1 MTKTKGLL
9 VMDVDSTLVQ
19 EEVID
24 LLGDEAGVGQQV
36 ADITERAMR
45 GELDFRQAL
54 EERVATLEGLSES
67 IFDKVYARIRFNKN
81 AKELVAE
88 LHARGY
94 KVGLVSGGFH
104 ETVDRLAAEAGI
116 DYVKANHL
124 EVVDGVLTGKTYGDI
139 VTKEIKV
146 QKLRDWAAENELV
159 LSQTIAMGDGAN
171 DLPMIH
177 EAGIGIAF
185 CAKPI
190 VRQQAPYQIN
200 EPDLYKV
207 IEILDEVKK

>member
-1 MTKTKGLL
+1 M
-9 VMDVDSTLVQ
+9 
-19 EEVID
+19 
-24 LLGDEAGVGQQV
+24 
-36 ADITERAMR
+36 
-45 GELDFRQAL
+45 
-54 EERVATLEGLSES
+54 
-67 IFDKVYARIRFNKN
+67 
-81 AKELVAE
+81 
-88 LHARGY
+88 
-94 KVGLVSGGFH
+94 
-104 ETVDRLAAEAGI
+104 
-116 DYVKANHL
+116 
-124 EVVDGVLTGKTYGDI
+124 
-139 VTKEIKV
+139 TKEIKV
-146 QKLRDWAAENELV
+146 QKLRDWAIENELV